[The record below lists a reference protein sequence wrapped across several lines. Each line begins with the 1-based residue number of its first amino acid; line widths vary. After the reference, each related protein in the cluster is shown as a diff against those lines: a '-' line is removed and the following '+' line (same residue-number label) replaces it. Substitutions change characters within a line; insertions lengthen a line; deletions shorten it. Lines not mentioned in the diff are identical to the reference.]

1 MPKKK
6 VEEKPAKVKKVK
18 EKKEKI
24 QEVVEPSEIKGEYSI
39 RTVDADGK
47 IHLEINWNDLK
58 NHIQTA
64 LTTVE
69 KPAKLDKSKTKKVKN
84 EA

>member
-6 VEEKPAKVKKVK
+6 VEEKQTKVKKVK

-24 QEVVEPSEIKGEYSI
+24 QKVVETGEIKGEYSI
-39 RTVDADGK
+39 RTVDTDGR
-47 IHLEINWNDLK
+47 IHFEINWNDLK
-58 NHIQTA
+58 NHIQMA

-69 KPAKLDKSKTKKVKN
+69 KPAKLV
-84 EA
+84 